1 MITRLILKL
10 SNYFDCLYKI
20 GKDLFSTQSKLLGQM
35 FPKKAKK
42 RKIFINSP
50 KNAEFSDFLEM
61 VDPTP
66 NELREAA
73 EKNVLRYLIA
83 LIYDQS
89 PKRMILER
97 GITFTPMCPE
107 EFTTEDPAAL
117 SAVLMVDF
125 DNSDPSSINANFLAP
140 SSG

>member
-1 MITRLILKL
+1 M
-10 SNYFDCLYKI
+10 S
-20 GKDLFSTQSKLLGQM
+20 
-35 FPKKAKK
+35 KKAKK
-42 RKIFINSP
+42 RAFSP
-50 KNAEFSDFLEM
+50 ENNQSSDFEAM
-61 VDPTP
+61 VGPIQ

-125 DNSDPSSINANFLAP
+125 DNSDPAVINGNFLAP

>member
-1 MITRLILKL
+1 M
-10 SNYFDCLYKI
+10 Y
-20 GKDLFSTQSKLLGQM
+20 
-35 FPKKAKK
+35 PKKAKK
-42 RKIFINSP
+42 RKFFMNSP
-50 KNAEFSDFLEM
+50 PTADFSEILEM
-61 VDPTP
+61 VEPTR

-73 EKNVLRYLIA
+73 ERNVLRYLIA

-97 GITFTPMCPE
+97 GIRFTPMCPE
-107 EFTTEDPAAL
+107 EFTTDDPAAL

-125 DNSDPSSINANFLAP
+125 DNSDPSAINANFLAP